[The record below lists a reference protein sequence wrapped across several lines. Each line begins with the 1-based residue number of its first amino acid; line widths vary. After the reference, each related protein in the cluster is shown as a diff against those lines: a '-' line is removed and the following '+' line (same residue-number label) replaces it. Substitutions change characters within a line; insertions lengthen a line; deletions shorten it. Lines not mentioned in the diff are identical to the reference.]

1 MTIESYSYIPINSIN
16 LGLLNETEMS
26 MLTELGPIL
35 LDTRSLGGF
44 TDDEFYQFCL
54 DNPDLKFERDAQK
67 NIIIM
72 ANTGGKTGNYNA
84 EVLVELALWNRI
96 EKGGMCFDS
105 STTFRLPNG
114 AVRSPDA
121 AWIKTDRWNTLSD
134 KEKRQFPPLCPDF
147 LIEIKS
153 PSDTLA
159 AQKSKMN
166 EWVSNGCRLAW
177 LINPE
182 EELTYVYADG
192 KIESIPFNESLSG
205 KEVVK
210 GFEIKF
216 SAIFI

>member
-1 MTIESYSYIPINSIN
+1 
-16 LGLLNETEMS
+16 MS

-84 EVLVELALWNRI
+84 EVLGELIFWNRKT
-96 EKGGMCFDS
+96 KGGNCFDS
-105 STTFRLPNG
+105 STAFKLPNG
-114 AVRSPDA
+114 AVRSPDV
-121 AWIKTDRWNTLSD
+121 AWIKTERWNSLSD
-134 KEKRQFPPLCPDF
+134 KEKEQFPPLCPDF

-153 PSDTLA
+153 SSDTLL
-159 AQKSKMN
+159 AQKAKME
-166 EWVSNGCRLAW
+166 EWISNGCKLAW

-182 EELTYVYADG
+182 EKITYVYLNGEIKTFTFDENLFG
-192 KIESIPFNESLSG
+192 HDII
-205 KEVVK
+205 K
-210 GFEIKF
+210 GFEIKL
-216 SAIFI
+216 STIFI

>member
-1 MTIESYSYIPINSIN
+1 
-16 LGLLNETEMS
+16 
-26 MLTELGPIL
+26 MLSELGPIL
-35 LDTRSLGGF
+35 LDIRSLGGF

-84 EVLVELALWNRI
+84 ELLVELVLWNRI
-96 EKGGMCFDS
+96 KNEGISFDS
-105 STTFRLPNG
+105 STAFKLTNG

-121 AWIKTDRWNTLSD
+121 AWVKMERWKALSD
-134 KEKRQFPPLCPDF
+134 KEREQFPPLCPDF

-159 AQKSKMN
+159 VQQAKMD
-166 EWVSNGCRLAW
+166 EWVSNGCRLGW

-182 EELTYVYADG
+182 EELTYVYSNE
-192 KIESIPFNESLSG
+192 KIETIPFKESLSG
-205 KEVVK
+205 KEVAK
-210 GFEIKF
+210 GFEIKL
-216 SAIFI
+216 ATIFI